1 MQDHTDEQRQLPF
14 IQHEGHMFAR
24 STFLVQLL
32 SIPLPLICTGQ
43 GDYENGTKDVGN
55 SHDLI
60 STILG
65 RILVV
70 HENSTQEILKI
81 LQGQVLE
88 GCHTEH
94 LLSFLRSVAVIS
106 SCDNLPVVMYKD
118 LDKGYEALCTYTR
131 AVIEKL
137 VELDISSSAQSLDIR
152 FVNDI
157 GTISKAVHGSLVG
170 NALEHARAM
179 AVLYEMDDM
188 NELEKDA
195 TLVDYQNIV
204 VVNLGMI
211 ARVAV
216 NEGGNQ
222 AILEV

>member
-1 MQDHTDEQRQLPF
+1 MQDHADEQQQLPF

-94 LLSFLRSVAVIS
+94 LLSFLRSVAAAPHENIQQ
-106 SCDNLPVVMYKD
+106 
-118 LDKGYEALCTYTR
+118 GYEALCTYTR

-152 FVNDI
+152 FVKDI

-195 TLVDYQNIV
+195 TSVDYQNIV
-204 VVNLGMI
+204 AANLGMI